1 VEEEDFK
8 RGMDLLRPREEYG
21 FVPDDERLKVGG
33 LERFF
38 MPLVCAAERLKL
50 MTAY

>member
-1 VEEEDFK
+1 MEEEDFR

-21 FVPDDERLKVGG
+21 FVPDDERLKAGG

-38 MPLVCAAERLKL
+38 MPLACAAERLKL
-50 MTAY
+50 MAAC